1 MRVSENMDE
10 INLLWHQLTDSETII
25 RSGLLVITL
34 IVFAEN
40 GLFFAFFL
48 PGDYLLFLTGVFG
61 GTGVLKEPLSTIL
74 LSIFLAAV
82 LGSLLGYLF
91 GRFFGNS
98 LQRRPDS
105 LFFKK
110 KHLESTRDFF
120 EKYGFMALVI
130 SRFLPVVRTFT
141 PILAG
146 ISHMPWYSFIVLNL
160 VGATMWVGLL
170 VAGGFYMGQ
179 HFPWIINYV
188 QYIILFF
195 LGITTFTIIKGYLKF
210 RK

>member
-1 MRVSENMDE
+1 
-10 INLLWHQLTDSETII
+10 
-25 RSGLLVITL
+25 LLVIAL

-61 GTGVLKEPLSTIL
+61 GTGVLKEPLPTLL
-74 LSIFLAAV
+74 LSIFGAAV
-82 LGSLLGYLF
+82 IGSLVGYLS

-98 LQRRPDS
+98 LTNRQDGW
-105 LFFKK
+105 FFKK
-110 KHLESTRDFF
+110 KHLDSTRDFF
-120 EKYGFMALVI
+120 DKYGFMALVI
-130 SRFLPVVRTFT
+130 SRFLPIVRTFT

-146 ISHMPWYSFIVLNL
+146 ISHLSWYKFMFLNL
-160 VGATMWVGLL
+160 VGATLWVGIL
-170 VAGGFYMGQ
+170 VTAGYYLGQ
-179 HFPWIINYV
+179 NFPNIINYV

-195 LGITTFTIIKGYLKF
+195 LGVTTFTVIKGYLNL

>member
-1 MRVSENMDE
+1 MDE

-61 GTGVLKEPLSTIL
+61 GTGVLKEPLSTL
-74 LSIFLAAV
+74 LISIFLAAV
-82 LGSLLGYLF
+82 VVSLLGYLF

-105 LFFKK
+105 IFFKK

-146 ISHMPWYSFIVLNL
+146 ISHMPWYSFIVLSFIG
-160 VGATMWVGLL
+160 GAMWVGSL
-170 VAGGFYMGQ
+170 VAGGYYMGQ

-195 LGITTFTIIKGYLKF
+195 LGITTFTVVKGYLKL

>member
-1 MRVSENMDE
+1 MDE
-10 INLLWHQLTDSETII
+10 INILWHQLTDSETII

-61 GTGVLKEPLSTIL
+61 GTGVLKEPLSVL
-74 LSIFLAAV
+74 LASIFLAAV
-82 LGSLLGYLF
+82 IGSLVGYLS
-91 GRFFGNS
+91 GRFFGKS
-98 LQRRPDS
+98 LEDRPDS

-110 KHLESTRDFF
+110 KHLDSTRDFF

-146 ISHMPWYSFIVLNL
+146 ISRMSWYSYLLLNV
-160 VGATMWVGLL
+160 VGGALWVGIL
-170 VAGGFYMGQ
+170 VTSGYYLGQ

-188 QYIILFF
+188 HYIILFF
-195 LGITTFTIIKGYLKF
+195 LGITTFTVIKGYLKM
-210 RK
+210 RQ

>member
-1 MRVSENMDE
+1 MEA
-10 INLLWHQLTDSETII
+10 INLFWQHLTDSETII
-25 RSGLLVITL
+25 RSGLYVITL

-61 GTGVLKEPLSTIL
+61 GTGVLKEPLSEL
-74 LSIFLAAV
+74 LVSIFLAAV
-82 LGSLLGYLF
+82 LGSLVGYLT

-98 LQRRPDS
+98 LENRQDGL
-105 LFFKK
+105 LFKRK
-110 KHLESTRDFF
+110 NLDSTRDFF
-120 EKYGFMALVI
+120 EKYGVMALVI

-146 ISHMPWYSFIVLNL
+146 IIKMRWYTYLSLNFL
-160 VGATMWVGLL
+160 GAFLWVGIL
-170 VAGGFYMGQ
+170 VTGGYYLG
-179 HFPWIINYV
+179 HEFPWIINYV
-188 QYIILFF
+188 HYIILFF
-195 LGITTFTIIKGYLKF
+195 LGVTTYTVIQGYIKL

>member
-1 MRVSENMDE
+1 MMDE

-25 RSGLLVITL
+25 RSGLMVITL

-61 GTGVLKEPLSTIL
+61 GTGVLKEPLSQLL
-74 LSIFLAAV
+74 LSIFGAAV
-82 LGSLLGYLF
+82 IGSLIGYLT

-98 LQRRPDS
+98 LENRPDS
-105 LFFKK
+105 LIFKK
-110 KHLESTRDFF
+110 KHLESTREFF
-120 EKYGFMALVI
+120 DKYGVMALVI
-130 SRFLPVVRTFT
+130 SKFLPIVRTFT

-146 ISHMPWYSFIVLNL
+146 IIKMSWFTFIALNL
-160 VGATMWVGLL
+160 LGGFLWVGVL
-170 VAGGFYMGQ
+170 VTSGYYLGQ
-179 HFPWIINYV
+179 EFPWIINYV

-195 LGITTFTIIKGYLKF
+195 LGITTFTVIRGYFKLK
-210 RK
+210 K

>member
-1 MRVSENMDE
+1 MDE

-25 RSGLLVITL
+25 RSGLLVITC

-61 GTGVLKEPLSTIL
+61 GTGVIKEPLTTIL
-74 LSIFLAAV
+74 LSIFTAAV
-82 LGSLLGYLF
+82 VGSLIGYLL

-105 LFFKK
+105 FFFKK
-110 KHLESTRDFF
+110 KHLESTREFF
-120 EKYGFMALVI
+120 LKYGFSALVI

-146 ISHMPWYSFIVLNL
+146 ISKMPWYSFMVLNII
-160 VGATMWVGLL
+160 GAAMWVGIL
-170 VAGGFYMGQ
+170 VIGGYYMGR

-195 LGITTFTIIKGYLKF
+195 LGITTYTIVRGYLKF
-210 RK
+210 KV

>member
-1 MRVSENMDE
+1 MDE

-61 GTGVLKEPLSTIL
+61 GTGVLKEPLSTIM

-82 LGSLLGYLF
+82 IGSLCGYLL

-98 LQRRPDS
+98 LQGRPDS
-105 LFFKK
+105 FFFKK
-110 KHLESTRDFF
+110 KHLESTREFF
-120 EKYGFMALVI
+120 EKYGFGALVL
-130 SRFLPVVRTFT
+130 SRF
-141 PILAG
+141 
-146 ISHMPWYSFIVLNL
+146 
-160 VGATMWVGLL
+160 
-170 VAGGFYMGQ
+170 
-179 HFPWIINYV
+179 
-188 QYIILFF
+188 
-195 LGITTFTIIKGYLKF
+195 
-210 RK
+210 

>member
-1 MRVSENMDE
+1 MDE

-61 GTGVLKEPLSTIL
+61 GTGVIKEPLEQIL
-74 LSIFLAAV
+74 LSLFLAAI
-82 LGSLLGYLF
+82 LGSLLGYLTGRYF
-91 GRFFGNS
+91 GKS
-98 LQRRPDS
+98 VEKRPDS
-105 LFFKK
+105 FLFKR

-120 EKYGFMALVI
+120 DKFGFMALVI
-130 SRFLPVVRTFT
+130 SRFLPVVRTFA

-146 ISHMPWYSFIVLNL
+146 MSRMSWLTYFFLN
-160 VGATMWVGLL
+160 VFGAFLWVGIL
-170 VAGGFYMGQ
+170 VTSGYYLGHQ
-179 HFPWIINYV
+179 FPWIIDYV

-195 LGITTFTIIKGYLKF
+195 LAVTTFTVIKGYLKF
-210 RK
+210 KK